1 MNIEPD
7 NILLNTDSYKASHWL
22 QYPPGTENVFSYV
35 ESRGGKYDR
44 TLFFGLQ
51 ILLKSVLTKPITEP
65 DIVEAA
71 QFWAAH
77 GEPFNEEGWR
87 YILKQHGGY
96 LPVRIRAV
104 PEGMVIPVSN
114 VLMTIEATDE
124 KCYWLPSYLETMLLR
139 ACWYGTT
146 VATNSWHIRKMIL
159 KFLEET
165 GDPAG
170 IDFKLHDFGA
180 RGVSSFESAG
190 IGGAAHLATGA
201 MGTDTV
207 TGALF
212 AMKYYHQQDM
222 VAFSIPAAEHSTITS
237 WGQEN
242 EARAYLNMIRK
253 YSKPGAAF
261 AVVSDSYDIYHASK
275 NIWGEEL
282 KAELLDSGGML
293 IIRPDSG
300 HPATVVMKVLRILED
315 KFGATENAKRYKVL
329 NHVRLIQGDGVNASS
344 IREILNWMKGAD
356 YSADNIAFGMGGG
369 MLQQLD
375 RDTQKFAMKCS
386 AIKINGMWHDVWK
399 DPVDDPGK
407 KSKRGR
413 ISLFTDP
420 LVGIATAREDL
431 IYAGKHREDLM
442 RVVFENGRSIGESTF
457 AEIRAR
463 ANQAL

>member
-35 ESRGGKYDR
+35 ESRGGKYDQ

-51 ILLKSVLTKPITEP
+51 ILLKSVLNKPITEP

-71 QFWAAH
+71 QFWRAH
-77 GEPFNEEGWR
+77 GEPFNEEGWM
-87 YILKQHGGY
+87 YILKEHGGR
-96 LPVRIRAV
+96 LPVHIRAV

-114 VLMTIEATDE
+114 VLMTITATDE
-124 KCYWLPSYLETMLLR
+124 KCFWLPSYLETMLLR

-146 VATNSWHIRKMIL
+146 VATNSWHIRKLIRS
-159 KFLEET
+159 FLEET
-165 GDPAG
+165 GDLAG
-170 IDFKLHDFGA
+170 LDFKLHDFGA

-201 MGTDTV
+201 MGSDTV

-212 AMKYYHQQDM
+212 AMRYYNQQEM
-222 VAFSIPAAEHSTITS
+222 AAFSIPAAEHSTITS
-237 WGQEN
+237 WGKEN
-242 EARAYLNMIRK
+242 ETAAYRNMLRQ
-253 YSKPGAAF
+253 YGKPNAMF
-261 AVVSDSYDIYHASK
+261 AVVSDSYDIYNACK

-282 KAELLDSGGML
+282 KAEVIESGSTL

-300 HPATVVMKVLRILED
+300 HPASVVLKVLRILED
-315 KFGATENAKRYKVL
+315 KFGCVENAKGYKVL
-329 NHVRLIQGDGVNASS
+329 NHVRVIQGDGVNAGS
-344 IREILNWMKGAD
+344 IKEILNWMKGAG
-356 YSADNIAFGMGGG
+356 YSADNVAFGMGGG
-369 MLQQLD
+369 MLQQMD

-386 AIKINGMWHDVWK
+386 AIKIDGVWHDVWK

-413 ISLFTDP
+413 ITLFRDGDQFITDAYYSRDGD
-420 LVGIATAREDL
+420 VMIN
-431 IYAGKHREDLM
+431 
-442 RVVFENGRSIGESTF
+442 VFENGRVLEQSTF
-457 AEIRAR
+457 AEVRAR
-463 ANQAL
+463 ANIALTKSKQ